1 MQIKSKR
8 WLVLSSDPKGEG
20 IKKTNRKK
28 GRIADDCQGN
38 LLMMFHMDNW
48 KLFFLF
54 PRRIIK
60 TLEQKLLT

>member
-28 GRIADDCQGN
+28 GRIADDYQVN

-48 KLFFLF
+48 KLFFFSLDVSS
-54 PRRIIK
+54 
-60 TLEQKLLT
+60 KL